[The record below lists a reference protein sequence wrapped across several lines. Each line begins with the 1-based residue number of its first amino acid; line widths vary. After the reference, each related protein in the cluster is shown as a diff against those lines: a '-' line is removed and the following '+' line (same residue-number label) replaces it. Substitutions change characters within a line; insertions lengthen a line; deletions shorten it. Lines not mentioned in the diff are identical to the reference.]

1 MSRTLYIVF
10 DDEDQRTTTY
20 YNPKETTPT
29 PMLDACMVPNIINR
43 VANHSD
49 KMSFD
54 DTVDIIDALV
64 VRMAKEEL
72 YAIKIDVDKRN
83 QICGIKIEDVIF
95 KQGGIK
101 RK

>member
-10 DDEDQRTTTY
+10 DDDDQRTTTY

-83 QICGIKIEDVIF
+83 QICGIKNEDAIF

>member
-10 DDEDQRTTTY
+10 DDDDQRTTTY
-20 YNPKETTPT
+20 YNPKETTPM